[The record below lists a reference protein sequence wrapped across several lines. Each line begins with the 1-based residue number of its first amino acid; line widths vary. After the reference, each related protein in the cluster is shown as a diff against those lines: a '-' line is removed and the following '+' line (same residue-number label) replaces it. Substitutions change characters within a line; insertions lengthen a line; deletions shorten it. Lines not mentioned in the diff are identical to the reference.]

1 MLTSWFYFC
10 INTYK
15 LSKKLGLGKEISDSS
30 SWFCKIVQNIT
41 YINSFVFWGVNG
53 QNLVVEFFVELYSL
67 EIVKHWQQVGL
78 DGVGVASLTQDL
90 QQSGVRH
97 KEESGEQQT
106 LLFKVSKGENDTLDN
121 HFHFIVTITK
131 RTVWSISSLIS
142 IQTNIHSYP
151 NNLFNLFFPFSITP
165 TNVEGLP
172 LFWAS
177 KQQ

>member
-1 MLTSWFYFC
+1 M
-10 INTYK
+10 
-15 LSKKLGLGKEISDSS
+15 GLGKEISDSS

-78 DGVGVASLTQDL
+78 DGVGVASLTQDF

-121 HFHFIVTITK
+121 HFH
-131 RTVWSISSLIS
+131 
-142 IQTNIHSYP
+142 IQSF
-151 NNLFNLFFPFSITP
+151 L
-165 TNVEGLP
+165 
-172 LFWAS
+172 
-177 KQQ
+177 